1 MPTARPTSS
10 RADARSAA
18 PVYSRLFRTVLSRMD
33 PEDAHR
39 LVVAGLR
46 LADRLGASAALARLT
61 RPAPSLR
68 TRALGRDWP
77 SPFGLAA
84 GFDKGAAAVLP
95 LAALGFGHIEIGTV
109 TARAQPGNPRPR
121 LARLVADRA
130 LINRMGFNNDGAVEV
145 RSRLQAMH
153 RRAERLRA
161 AGRHVPVI
169 GVNIGKTKAT
179 PLEEAVE
186 DYRFSAR
193 QLAPWA
199 DYLVVNVSSPNTP
212 GLRQLQDIE
221 SLRPLLQA
229 VREAADAATEEAGGP
244 RAPLLVKIAPDLA
257 DADVDAVADL
267 VADLGLDGVIATN
280 TTISRD
286 GLRTSAAQV
295 EAAGAGGLSG
305 PVLAA
310 RAEEVLVRLRRR
322 LPAEAA
328 VISVGG
334 VVDAAD
340 VDRRLQLGAD
350 LVQGYSAFI
359 YEGPLWVRR
368 INRGLAAR
376 RVSSGA
382 RRA

>member
-18 PVYSRLFRTVLSRMD
+18 PLYSRLFRTVLSRMD

-68 TRALGRDWP
+68 TRALGREWP

-109 TARAQPGNPRPR
+109 TAQAQPGNPRPR

-145 RSRLQAMH
+145 RSRLQAMR

-229 VREAADAATEEAGGP
+229 VREAADAATEEAAGA

-286 GLRTSAAQV
+286 GLHTSAAQV
-295 EAAGAGGLSG
+295 EDAGAGGLSG

-322 LPAEAA
+322 LPAQAA